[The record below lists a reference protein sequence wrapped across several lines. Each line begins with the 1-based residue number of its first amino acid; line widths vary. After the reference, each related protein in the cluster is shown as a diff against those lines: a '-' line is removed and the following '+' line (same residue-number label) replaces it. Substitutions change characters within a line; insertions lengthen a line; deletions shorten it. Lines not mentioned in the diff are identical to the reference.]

1 MGLCSKNLNV
11 TLDPCSAT
19 TKNRQPFDINFKW
32 IHINMRLSSH
42 VQRSG
47 STWVKCPLVLGSRWI
62 LIQMR
67 VWGSQSVVR
76 FYNAVVPESLHNTKF
91 KCRSQLLTFS
101 YIHLSLHVHQTIF
114 FFQLSISLSCCP
126 NTLPSFSASG
136 VIHVQLQFW
145 KERSRKVLWVFTCE
159 VRYKLM
165 QKMFFKEIPVFC
177 GNSEPP

>member
-19 TKNRQPFDINFKW
+19 TENRQPFDINFKR

-47 STWVKCPLVLGSRWI
+47 STWVKSFLVLGSRWI

-114 FFQLSISLSCCP
+114 FFFNYQYHYHVVLILNPHSVHLESFMYNCNFEKRRAERFFEFSL
-126 NTLPSFSASG
+126 
-136 VIHVQLQFW
+136 V
-145 KERSRKVLWVFTCE
+145 K
-159 VRYKLM
+159 
-165 QKMFFKEIPVFC
+165 
-177 GNSEPP
+177 

>member
-19 TKNRQPFDINFKW
+19 TENRQPFDINFKR

-47 STWVKCPLVLGSRWI
+47 STWVKSFLVLRSRWI

-114 FFQLSISLSCCP
+114 FFFNYQYHYHVVLILNPHSVHLESFMYNCNFEKTGAERFFEFSL
-126 NTLPSFSASG
+126 
-136 VIHVQLQFW
+136 V
-145 KERSRKVLWVFTCE
+145 K
-159 VRYKLM
+159 
-165 QKMFFKEIPVFC
+165 
-177 GNSEPP
+177 

>member
-19 TKNRQPFDINFKW
+19 TENRQPFDINFKW

-47 STWVKCPLVLGSRWI
+47 STWVKSFLVLGSRWI

-91 KCRSQLLTFS
+91 KCRSQLYTDFFIYSFIITCTSSNLFVFNYHYYVVLILYS
-101 YIHLSLHVHQTIF
+101 HSVHLE
-114 FFQLSISLSCCP
+114 
-126 NTLPSFSASG
+126 SFMYNCNFEKRGA
-136 VIHVQLQFW
+136 
-145 KERSRKVLWVFTCE
+145 ER
-159 VRYKLM
+159 
-165 QKMFFKEIPVFC
+165 FFKFSL
-177 GNSEPP
+177 GK